1 MRIMGLDFGDKSIG
15 IAISDESGLIASPR
29 DTLHRSNLEK
39 DIARLTELAQKE
51 DIEEILVG
59 MPLSLDGS
67 EGPQARK
74 VMAFVNALRQHSGLR
89 VLPWDERLTTVAAER
104 ALIEG
109 NVSRARRR
117 KIVDQVAAAVMLQSY
132 LDYRSVHRDEPSGH
146 EAPEPTER
154 EGSRRSG
161 KDNL

>member
-39 DIARLTELAQKE
+39 DIARLTELARKE
-51 DIEEILVG
+51 GVEEILVG

-74 VMAFVNALRQHSGLR
+74 VMAFIKTLRERSGLQVR
-89 VLPWDERLTTVAAER
+89 PWDERLTTVAAER

-117 KIVDQVAAAVMLQSY
+117 KIVDQVAAAVMLQGY
-132 LDYRSVHRDEPSGH
+132 LDYRGVHRDKPSGL
-146 EAPEPTER
+146 EDPEPTEH
-154 EGSRRSG
+154 EGSQRSG

>member
-1 MRIMGLDFGDKSIG
+1 MGLDFGDKSIG
-15 IAISDESGLIASPR
+15 IAISDEAGLIASPR
-29 DTLHRSNLEK
+29 DTLRRSNLEK
-39 DIARLTELAQKE
+39 DIAWLTELARKE
-51 DIEEILVG
+51 GVEEILVG

-74 VMAFVNALRQHSGLR
+74 VMAFIKALQQHSGFHVR
-89 VLPWDERLTTVAAER
+89 PWDERLTTVAAER

-117 KIVDQVAAAVMLQSY
+117 KIIDQVAAAVMLQGY
-132 LDYRSVHRDEPSGH
+132 LDYRGIHRDEPSGLDG
-146 EAPEPTER
+146 PEPSEH
-154 EGSRRSG
+154 EGSPRSG